1 MAALEKVQ
9 PKDLEAS
16 EISVRL
22 GATWIPAEYVQ
33 QFLEELLD
41 APYYTRRVVKVE
53 FAAYTGSWAITN
65 KKFGDGNIKATVT
78 YGTNRANAYLI
89 AENALNLRST
99 QIRDKVTAA
108 DGSVSWV
115 LNKEATQAAQE
126 KQRQICEQFQ
136 DWIFKEPERRQ
147 RLVAIY
153 NEKFNALRPREYDG
167 SHLKFPGMNPEI
179 TLRPHQLNAIAHVLY
194 GNNVLLAHEVGA
206 GKTYEMVASAMEKK
220 RLGLCSKTLIV
231 VPNHLTEQMASEAL
245 LLYPNAEILVAK
257 KTDFKKENRKKF
269 CARIATG
276 NYDIIVIGHSQFE
289 KIPLSAERQHMYLQ
303 RQIDDVIDQIA
314 LLKSSRAE
322 NFTIKQ
328 MERTRKQLKKKLD
341 KLNDQQRKDDVV
353 TFEDLGVDSLM
364 VDEAHYFKNA
374 MIATKMRNVAG
385 ISQTESQKSSDML
398 MKCMYLDEVTG
409 GHGIVFATGTPISN
423 SMTEMYVMM
432 RYLQRGLLEKEGLLN
447 FDSWASTFGESITA
461 IELNPTGTGYRTK
474 TRFARFYNLP
484 ELMSLFKMSADI
496 QTADMLHLPV
506 PELVGG
512 KPTNVVLQPSEVQK
526 RMVKGLADRAEK
538 VRSGKVQPT
547 EDNMLRITNDGRKL
561 ALDQRLMNP
570 LLPDDPGSK
579 ANACVDKVY
588 EIWEKTKEQHST
600 QMIFCDLST
609 PKEDGFD
616 VYNDV
621 RDKLVAKG
629 IPKEEVQFIHD
640 ADTETKKAELFG
652 KVRNGTVR
660 VLMGSTQK
668 MGAGTNVQTRLI
680 ALHHLDCPWRP
691 ADIAQR
697 NGRMVRQGNL
707 NKEVS
712 IFIYVTESTFD
723 SYSWQ
728 LVENIVFCVDT
739 NTFQTLLIPSIHRK
753 RMRLINYP
761 SSIIKSE
768 YRYTFPPIM
777 RIRCSR

>member
-1 MAALEKVQ
+1 MTRKTSPAYRASKEETIPINKLH
-9 PKDLEAS
+9 PFSNHPFHIRHDLEFSELVDSISESGIITPIIVRPKVGVGYEVISGHRRWEACKELGIES
-16 EISVRL
+16 IPARVEYIDDDEATILMVNSNIQREHVLPSEKAFAYKMRMEALKHQGRTTLAQVGPKFSSEKIAAETGDSRNQVKRYIRLTYLIPSILQMVDDGRIAFNPAVEISYMTEEHQTWL
-22 GATWIPAEYVQ
+22 KEEMDMCDATPSLVQ
-33 QFLEELLD
+33 SRTLKD
-41 APYYTRRVVKVE
+41 
-53 FAAYTGSWAITN
+53 SWAITN

-289 KIPLSAERQHMYLQ
+289 KIPLSAERQNMYLQ

-374 MIATKMRNVAG
+374 MIATKMRIVAG

-409 GHGIVFATGTPISN
+409 GHGIVFATGTPI
-423 SMTEMYVMM
+423 
-432 RYLQRGLLEKEGLLN
+432 
-447 FDSWASTFGESITA
+447 
-461 IELNPTGTGYRTK
+461 P
-474 TRFARFYNLP
+474 
-484 ELMSLFKMSADI
+484 
-496 QTADMLHLPV
+496 
-506 PELVGG
+506 
-512 KPTNVVLQPSEVQK
+512 
-526 RMVKGLADRAEK
+526 
-538 VRSGKVQPT
+538 
-547 EDNMLRITNDGRKL
+547 
-561 ALDQRLMNP
+561 
-570 LLPDDPGSK
+570 
-579 ANACVDKVY
+579 
-588 EIWEKTKEQHST
+588 
-600 QMIFCDLST
+600 
-609 PKEDGFD
+609 
-616 VYNDV
+616 
-621 RDKLVAKG
+621 
-629 IPKEEVQFIHD
+629 
-640 ADTETKKAELFG
+640 
-652 KVRNGTVR
+652 
-660 VLMGSTQK
+660 
-668 MGAGTNVQTRLI
+668 
-680 ALHHLDCPWRP
+680 
-691 ADIAQR
+691 
-697 NGRMVRQGNL
+697 
-707 NKEVS
+707 
-712 IFIYVTESTFD
+712 
-723 SYSWQ
+723 
-728 LVENIVFCVDT
+728 
-739 NTFQTLLIPSIHRK
+739 
-753 RMRLINYP
+753 
-761 SSIIKSE
+761 
-768 YRYTFPPIM
+768 
-777 RIRCSR
+777 